1 MTKRVVL
8 ITGASRGLG
17 AALATEIA
25 RPDIQIVAAAR
36 TIGALE
42 ELDNRIRKKGGNV
55 SLAVLDICSS
65 ESVAEV
71 IKKIGARWGR
81 IDLLIHAAICTP
93 ALSPVTLG
101 DQKEFVQALHV
112 NVVATESLIAHCQPL
127 LKKSPAGASAIFF
140 DDPRGGEKFFAHYG
154 STKAAQ
160 IAIARSWQSECH
172 HLGVSVY
179 IVEPKPMKTAL
190 RARFFPGENQE
201 LLAKP
206 REEACR
212 ILVSLKQRFPEK
224 LSWLC

>member
-1 MTKRVVL
+1 MTKRVVF

-25 RPDIQIVAAAR
+25 QPDVQIVAVAR

-42 ELDNRIRKKGGNV
+42 ELDDRIRTKGGHV
-55 SLAVLDICSS
+55 SIAVLDICSS
-65 ESVAEV
+65 ESVAAV
-71 IKKIGARWGR
+71 TQKIGARWGR
-81 IDLLIHAAICTP
+81 MDLLIHAAICTP
-93 ALSPVTLG
+93 ALAPVALG
-101 DQKEFVQALHV
+101 DQKEFIQAFHV

-127 LKKSPAGASAIFF
+127 LKESPAGASAIFF
-140 DDPRGGEKFFAHYG
+140 DDPREGKFFAHYG

-172 HLGVSVY
+172 RFGISVH

-206 REEACR
+206 QEEACR
-212 ILVSLKQRFPEK
+212 ILLSLKQRFPKK